1 MSVSAELMQR
11 KVVGETVANRV
22 VAVVVSHNPD
32 GASFVDALA
41 AIVSQVAHVVVVD
54 NGSRAS
60 AVEAGRQFARLCPA
74 TITWVALG
82 ENLGVAAGQNI
93 GYRRAIEKNC
103 EYVVFFDQD
112 SVPDDGMIGA
122 LCHAAERLRDD
133 GRWVAAVGPRYRDP
147 RRDGEL
153 SFFVTIRHFRTV
165 PAPHVADIVETDFLV
180 SSGMLVS
187 VEAIS
192 AIGLMDE
199 GLFVDHVDTEWCLRA
214 RSRGYKTYGV
224 YSACMTH
231 TLGTKRVA
239 LPLSRTRS
247 LVLHRPE
254 RYYFMVRNSLLL
266 LRRGYAYWGWRIF
279 ELRRLAQLFLL
290 YGVLLPGR
298 RARLAWMA
306 RGVLHGI
313 LGRTGPIRAR

>member
-1 MSVSAELMQR
+1 MQR

-60 AVEAGRQFARLCPA
+60 AVEAGRQYARLCPA

-112 SVPDDGMIGA
+112 SVPDDGMIAA
-122 LCHAAERLRDD
+122 LRGAAEWLRNN
-133 GRWVAAVGPRYRDP
+133 GRRVAAVGPRYRDP
-147 RRDGEL
+147 RRDGAE

-165 PAPHVADIVETDFLV
+165 PAPHIEDIVETDFLV
-180 SSGMLVS
+180 SSGMLIP
-187 VEAIS
+187 VEAIE

-199 GLFVDHVDTEWCLRA
+199 GLFIDHVDTEWCLRA
-214 RSRGYKTYGV
+214 RSLGYRTFGV
-224 YSACMTH
+224 HSACMTH
-231 TLGTKRVA
+231 TLGVERMAV
-239 LPLSRTRS
+239 PLSRTRT
-247 LVLHRPE
+247 LVVHKPE

-266 LRRGYAYWGWRIF
+266 LRRGYSYWGWRIF
-279 ELRRLAQLFLL
+279 ELRRLTCLFLL

-298 RARLAWMA
+298 SARLAWMA
-306 RGVLHGI
+306 RGVLHGAF
-313 LGRTGPIRAR
+313 GRTGGCFKAPVK

>member
-1 MSVSAELMQR
+1 MDR
-11 KVVGETVANRV
+11 KAGGNTVANRV
-22 VAVVVSHNPD
+22 VAVVVCHNPD
-32 GASFVDALA
+32 AALFVDSLA
-41 AIVSQVAHVVVVD
+41 AIVSQVDHVIVVD
-54 NGSRAS
+54 NGSLAS
-60 AVEAGRQFARLCPA
+60 TVEGGKAFARLCPA
-74 TITWVALG
+74 SITWIGLDQ
-82 ENLGVAAGQNI
+82 NLGVAAGQNT
-93 GYRRAIEKNC
+93 GYRCAVGKTVD
-103 EYVVFFDQD
+103 YVVFFDQD

-122 LCHAAERLRDD
+122 LCRAAERLRDD
-133 GRWVAAVGPRYRDP
+133 GCRVAAVGPRYRDP
-147 RRDGEL
+147 RLDGEL

-165 PAPHVADIVETDFLV
+165 PAPHVADVVETDFLV

-214 RSRGYKTYGV
+214 RSLGYKTFGV

-231 TLGTKRVA
+231 TLGAKRVA
-239 LPLSRTRS
+239 LPLSRTRT

-279 ELRRLAQLFLL
+279 ELRRLTRLFLL

-298 RARLAWMA
+298 SARLAWMA
-306 RGVLHGI
+306 RGVLHGL